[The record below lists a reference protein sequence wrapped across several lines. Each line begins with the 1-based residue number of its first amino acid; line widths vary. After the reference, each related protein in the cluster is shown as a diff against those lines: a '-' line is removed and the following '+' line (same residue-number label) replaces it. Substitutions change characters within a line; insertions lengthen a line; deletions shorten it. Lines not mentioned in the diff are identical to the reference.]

1 MDFDGYSQAVIHL
14 AWFRDNN
21 IRHLLFGMVELRP
34 IEFPDNLGCSR
45 KDARAEKR
53 SCRYLHYR
61 RFVLPVVDAI
71 EWYRNA
77 VDGCPVL
84 PRDPKHRKPDDAA
97 KLEGGPFFSEPPW
110 PHFVTSNQLVFAP
123 DWMHGSRAH
132 FLFPKEIISG
142 AVRELIRVRK
152 NQITLEEWLNFDIVE
167 AYPEYQGAICMVA
180 PNPVFRSINKSH
192 LEQATG
198 GSAETVAYKI
208 VRRHGHSLNG
218 LRLEINSERLRGRMA
233 PLVHEFGSEAIVS
246 FNLPAKLDKEGN
258 SISHPKHGLLSWHEP
273 LPLVETIELNIELHG
288 RRKRVQVPAAGRKRP
303 EYEYEVDE
311 LHDVGGSVVGSALQ
325 GTDVRSRLLEAEHR
339 RSRKRSAKD
348 YDQQW
353 FHNAPS
359 DAAEFV
365 RQKISAAHHTV
376 FIIDPFFAGRELLAF
391 GHAIRRPNVQLRI
404 LISGKAFKAPG
415 SAGQNAQTKSQLMA
429 SLKDTFKDY
438 LVQPEIRVLP
448 GQPPA
453 VHDRFLIVDKTV
465 WLSGNSL
472 NTIGERAGMIVRLPD
487 PEPVIERLEAFW
499 RSARILSD
507 WVSDRKAV

>member
-34 IEFPDNLGCSR
+34 IEFPGNLGCSR

-53 SCRYLHYR
+53 RCRYLHYR

-84 PRDPKHRKPDDAA
+84 PRDPKHRKPDNGA

-110 PHFVTSNQLVFAP
+110 PHFVTSDQLVFAP

-132 FLFPKEIISG
+132 FLFPKEVISHTARKIIR
-142 AVRELIRVRK
+142 ARK
-152 NQITLEEWLNFDIVE
+152 NQATLEEWLNFDIVE
-167 AYPEYQGAICMVA
+167 AYPELQGAICIVA
-180 PNPVFRSINKSH
+180 PNPLFRSIEKCH
-192 LEQATG
+192 LEQARS
-198 GSAETVAYKI
+198 GSAETVAYKVI
-208 VRRHGHSLNG
+208 RRHGSSLDG
-218 LRLEINSERLRGRMA
+218 LRLEIDNETLRGRMA
-233 PLVHEFGSEAIVS
+233 PLVHEFRDDAIVS
-246 FNLPAKLDKEGN
+246 LDFPAKLYKEGQ
-258 SISHPKHGLLSWHEP
+258 SISHPKHGLLSWRDP
-273 LPLVETIELNIELHG
+273 LPLLSAIGINIGLHR

-311 LHDVGGSVVGSALQ
+311 VDDTRGSVVGDVVE
-325 GTDVRSRLLEAEHR
+325 GTDVVSRLLEAEYR
-339 RSRKRSAKD
+339 RSRQRSAKD

-353 FHNAPS
+353 FHRAPS
-359 DAAEFV
+359 DAAQFL
-365 RQKISAAHHTV
+365 RQKISAAHNTV
-376 FIIDPFFAGRELLAF
+376 FIIDPYFAGREMLAF
-391 GHAIRRPNVQLRI
+391 GHAISRPNVQLRI
-404 LISGKAFKAPG
+404 LTSAQAFTATDSGG
-415 SAGQNAQTKSQLMA
+415 SNTDTASQL
-429 SLKDTFKDY
+429 LKILNGTFNDD
-438 LVQPEIRVLP
+438 LVQPEIRILR
-448 GQPPA
+448 GRPPA

-472 NTIGERAGMIVRLPD
+472 NSIGERAGMIVRLPD

-507 WVSDRKAV
+507 WVSDRTAV